1 MLLTYK
7 MVSSI
12 LYPVHH
18 RKARL
23 SGWSALPMERKLTM
37 LYATTCRGQ
46 YAPNIQ
52 DGFINV
58 VPSTPLEG
66 KTIRLECFA
75 YGT

>member
-1 MLLTYK
+1 
-7 MVSSI
+7 
-12 LYPVHH
+12 
-18 RKARL
+18 
-23 SGWSALPMERKLTM
+23 MERKLTM